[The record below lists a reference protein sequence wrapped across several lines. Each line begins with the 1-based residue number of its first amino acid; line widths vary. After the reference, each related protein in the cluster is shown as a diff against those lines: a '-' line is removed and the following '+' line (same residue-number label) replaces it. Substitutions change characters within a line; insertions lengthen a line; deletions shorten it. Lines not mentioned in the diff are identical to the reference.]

1 MQCVL
6 CNHDN
11 QALARFCGGC
21 GTALSCAC
29 AACGQPNPPANRF
42 CDACGAGL
50 PDRAAQQPRAY
61 TPPYL
66 AQKILTS
73 RSALEGERKQV
84 TVLFCDLAQSTE
96 LAQQVGAEAMHDT
109 LNAFFALAMAEVH
122 RVEGTINQFLGDGFM
137 ALFGAPLAH
146 EDHVRRALHCA
157 LAIRQRLQEA
167 TADSTAPL
175 ASVRVRMGL
184 NTGSVV
190 VGRIGDNLRM
200 DYTAIGDTTNIAA
213 RLQQRAQPGGICV
226 SDAVQAAGAGHFDF
240 ESMGP
245 QSLKGVAKK
254 VHLYELLRLR
264 AGGDAG
270 ATDRTALSSMG
281 VSSPLVG
288 RGSEL
293 AALGDRLSAL
303 KDGHGGLVLLEGEP
317 GVGKSR
323 LMAEARRLRPDDGV
337 RWLEGRSLSFGR
349 QLSYWPFI
357 QLIKGCFHITDDDGE
372 QASWGKLEQGLRTL
386 FAERTPEVLPY
397 LATVLA
403 LPIPAAHEERLKYLD
418 GIALRRQ
425 VFLCLR
431 QLLEALTGQQPL
443 VLCLEDWHWADQ
455 SSIDL
460 ADHLLALTT
469 TLPLLLVFAAR
480 PQPDSPLQRVR
491 DFATLQLEAR
501 LLDLRLVPLSAQD
514 STTLMNNLAGTLN
527 LPLALREKILRRTE
541 GNPFFLEEVIR
552 SLISEGTLVRHAD
565 SGHWQLV
572 RRVDEVQL
580 PDTLQGL
587 ILARID
593 RLADESKQALKLA
606 SVIGRSFFDR
616 VLEAISETRGELR
629 QCLSDLQ
636 QAELIREKQRLPDLE
651 YMFKHAL
658 VQEATY
664 GSILAD
670 NRRAIHQRVAQSIEA
685 LFPDRLDEFATLL
698 AHHFTCAEDWE
709 KAQAYLFKAGD
720 QAGRMAADTEALEHL
735 RLAEAAYLKARG
747 DKLEPLQRAA
757 LARKVGAALFGTGRY
772 EAAHEQMRQALTHLG
787 VTYPTTR
794 GGVLRAVLGYLG
806 AHAWRVVRGRLGRPA
821 PRHMDLAVATEISTI
836 AHMMAWSD
844 YFLDKERMLL
854 DSLLELHVGECSEH
868 ALAEARGLSSVGFG
882 MMTFGARKLARR
894 YHHRAQGVAQRSA
907 NVSAIAFSW
916 MALAFVDFYDGHWD
930 SFDSRMGKAVTGYRE
945 SGDLHRWGSPVM
957 MVSWV
962 QIARGDLERARTLMT
977 ETVRVG
983 KDAADPQISSWGLQV
998 LGRALIALGPLSD
1011 AEAALREGADI
1022 ALRIHSLDNLLHLQ
1036 AMLVSCLVLQGRLA
1050 ECPPLLD
1057 EAHAIIRREKMNR
1070 DFDCIEVRVAD
1081 ARYRLAL
1088 AESLQ
1093 DAPRHAALA
1102 QARQACRVGLG
1113 CARRMPLWLPTMLR
1127 LQGRCDWLR
1136 GDRAAAAR
1144 AWQESLKVAE
1154 RASFPVERGLTLLE
1168 IGRRT
1173 DDADAV
1179 RQAAQLFRQ
1188 TRAWTYLA
1196 LAEPGA
1202 PELAA
1207 ASGPAPL
1214 AEPLRRAA

>member
-1 MQCVL
+1 MQCGV
-6 CNHDN
+6 CDHDN
-11 QALARFCGGC
+11 QAQARFCGGC
-21 GTALSCAC
+21 GASLSCAC
-29 AACGQPNPPANRF
+29 AACGHDNPAVNRF
-42 CDACGAGL
+42 CDACGAAL
-50 PDRAAQQPRAY
+50 PGQAAPLPRAY

-84 TVLFCDLAQSTE
+84 TVLFCDLANSTE
-96 LAQQVGAEAMHDT
+96 MAHALGAEVMHDT
-109 LNAFFALAMAEVH
+109 LNAFFALALAEVH

-157 LAIRQRLQEA
+157 LAIRQQLQA
-167 TADSTAPL
+167 AAADPSAPL
-175 ASVRVRMGL
+175 ASLRVRMGI

-226 SDAVQAAGAGHFDF
+226 SDLVQAAGAAHFEF
-240 ESMGP
+240 ESMGL
-245 QSLKGVAKK
+245 QTLKGVAKK
-254 VHLYELLRLR
+254 VHLFELQRER
-264 AGGDAG
+264 SGAATAG
-270 ATDRTALSSMG
+270 RTLVSLG

-288 RGSEL
+288 REPECARL
-293 AALGDRLSAL
+293 AQALAGLAE
-303 KDGHGGLVLLEGEP
+303 GQGGIVLLQGEP

-323 LMAEARRLRPDDGV
+323 LMAETRRQWPAGAG

-349 QLSYWPFI
+349 HLSYWPFI
-357 QLIKGCFHITDDDGE
+357 QLLKDCFEISEDDGE
-372 QASWGKLEQGLRTL
+372 QQGWSKLERGLRPL
-386 FAERTPEVLPY
+386 FGERTADVLPY

-403 LPIPAAHEERLKYLD
+403 LPIPAEHDERLKYLD
-418 GIALRRQ
+418 GLALRRQ
-425 VFLCLR
+425 VFLCFR
-431 QLLEALTGQQPL
+431 QLVEGLAQRQPL
-443 VLCLEDWHWADQ
+443 VLSLEDWHWADQ
-455 SSIDL
+455 SSVDL
-460 ADHLLALTT
+460 AEHLLSLTT
-469 TLPLLLVFAAR
+469 TQPLLLVFPTR
-480 PQPDSPLQRVR
+480 EHPDGPLQQVR
-491 DFATLQLEAR
+491 RHATGLAQVR
-501 LLDLRLVPLSAQD
+501 LLDIRLAPLTAVDSAA
-514 STTLMNNLAGTLN
+514 LMNNLTGSLN
-527 LPLALREKILRRTE
+527 LPLELREKILRKTE

-552 SLISEGTLVRHAD
+552 SLISDGALARDPE
-565 SGHWQLV
+565 SGQWQLM
-572 RRVDEVQL
+572 RRVDDVQL

-587 ILARID
+587 ILSRID
-593 RLADESKQALKLA
+593 RLDDESKQAVKLA

-616 VLEAISETRGELR
+616 VLEAISEARGQLH
-629 QCLSDLQ
+629 QCLRDLQ

-651 YMFKHAL
+651 YMFRHAL
-658 VQEATY
+658 VQEAAY

-670 NRRAIHQRVAQSIEA
+670 NRRAIHQRVAQAIEA

-698 AHHFTCAEDWE
+698 AHHYTCAEDWE
-709 KAQAYLFKAGD
+709 QAQAYLFKAGD

-787 VTYPTTR
+787 VHYPSTR
-794 GGVLRAVLGYLG
+794 GGVRRAVLRYLG
-806 AHAWRVVRGRLGRPA
+806 AHLLRALRGRFGRPA
-821 PRHMDLAVATEISTI
+821 PRTLDLAVATEISTI

-854 DSLLELHVGECSEH
+854 DSLLELDVGERSDH

-882 MMTFGARKLARR
+882 MMTFGARKVARR

-907 NVSAIAFSW
+907 NGSAIAFSW

-930 SFDSRMGKAVTGYRE
+930 QFDARMGKAVSGYRE
-945 SGDLHRWGSPVM
+945 SGDLHRWGSPAM

-962 QIARGDLERARTLMT
+962 QIARGELERARTLMT
-977 ETVRVG
+977 EVVRVG

-998 LGRALIALGPLSD
+998 LGRALIALGPLSE
-1011 AEAALREGADI
+1011 AEAVLREGADI
-1022 ALRIHSLDNLLHLQ
+1022 AQRIHSLDNLLHLQ
-1036 AMLVSCLVLQGRLA
+1036 AMLVSCLVLQGRLD

-1070 DFDCIEVRVAD
+1070 DFDCVEVLVAD
-1081 ARYRLAL
+1081 AGYRLARL
-1088 AESLQ
+1088 EHGPGRPEAS
-1093 DAPRHAALA
+1093 ALA
-1102 QARQACRVGLG
+1102 QARKACRVGLR

-1136 GDRAAAAR
+1136 GDHAAAQR
-1144 AWQESLKVAE
+1144 AWHESLKVAE
-1154 RASFPVERGLTLLE
+1154 RSGFPVERGLTLLE

-1173 DDADAV
+1173 DDAGQ
-1179 RQAAQLFRQ
+1179 QALAAALFRQ
-1188 TRAWTYLA
+1188 FGARTYLA
-1196 LAEPGA
+1196 LAEAGA
-1202 PELAA
+1202 DEPTPAA
-1207 ASGPAPL
+1207 QPL
-1214 AEPLRRAA
+1214 PVAAERRAA

>member
-1 MQCVL
+1 MRCGL
-6 CNHDN
+6 CEHDN

-21 GTALSCAC
+21 GTALACTC
-29 AACGQPNPPANRF
+29 AACGHANPVSNRF

-50 PDRAAQQPRAY
+50 PDRAARQPRAY

-84 TVLFCDLAQSTE
+84 TVLFCDLANSTE

-122 RVEGTINQFLGDGFM
+122 RVEGTVNQFLGDGFM

-167 TADSTAPL
+167 TADASKLL

-213 RLQQRAQPGGICV
+213 RLQQRALPGGICV
-226 SDAVQAAGAGHFDF
+226 SDAVQAAGSGHFDF

-254 VHLYELLRLR
+254 VHLYELLRAR
-264 AGGDAG
+264 AGGDA
-270 ATDRTALSSMG
+270 AAPDRTLLSSMG

-288 RGSEL
+288 RNDEL
-293 AALGDRLSAL
+293 AVLGAALSAL
-303 KDGHGGLVLLEGEP
+303 QDGQGSLLLLEGEP

-323 LMAEARRLRPDDGV
+323 LMAEARRLRPDDTL

-357 QLIKGCFHITDDDGE
+357 QLLKASFHITEDDGE
-372 QASWGKLEQGLRTL
+372 QTAWGKLEQGLRPL
-386 FAERTPEVLPY
+386 FGERTPEVLPY

-403 LPIPAAHEERLKYLD
+403 LPIPPAHEERLKYLD
-418 GIALRRQ
+418 GIGLRRQ
-425 VFLCLR
+425 VFLCFR
-431 QLLEALTGQQPL
+431 QLIEGLSQRQPL

-455 SSIDL
+455 SSVDL

-491 DFATLQLEAR
+491 DFAAQQPAAR
-501 LLDLRLVPLSAQD
+501 LHDLRLVPLSAQD

-527 LPLALREKILRRTE
+527 LPLALREKILRKTE

-552 SLISEGTLVRHAD
+552 SLISEGALVRHAD
-565 SGHWQLV
+565 SGQWQLV
-572 RRVDEVQL
+572 RRVDDVQL

-629 QCLSDLQ
+629 RCLSDLQ

-698 AHHFTCAEDWE
+698 AHHYTCAEDWE

-772 EAAHEQMRQALTHLG
+772 EAAHEQMRQALSHLG
-787 VTYPTTR
+787 VIYPSTR
-794 GGVLRAVLGYLG
+794 AGVLRAALGYLG
-806 AHAWRVVRGRLGRPA
+806 AHGWRVLRARLGWPA
-821 PRHMDLAVATEISTI
+821 PRRMDLAVATEISTI

-868 ALAEARGLSSVGFG
+868 ALAEARGLSAVGFG

-916 MALAFVDFYDGHWD
+916 FALAFVDFYDGHWD
-930 SFDSRMGKAVTGYRE
+930 PFDTRMGKAVTGYRE
-945 SGDLHRWGSPVM
+945 SGDLHRWGSPAM

-977 ETVRVG
+977 EVVRVG

-998 LGRALIALGPLSD
+998 LGRALIALGPLSE

-1057 EAHAIIRREKMNR
+1057 EAHAIIRREKMDR
-1070 DFDCIEVRVAD
+1070 DFDAVEVLVAD

-1093 DAPRHAALA
+1093 GAPRKAALD
-1102 QARQACRVGLG
+1102 QSREACRVGLR

-1136 GDRAAAAR
+1136 GDTSAAAR
-1144 AWQESLKVAE
+1144 AWHESLKVAE

-1173 DDADAV
+1173 DDASRV

-1188 TRAWTYLA
+1188 TGAHTYLA
-1196 LAEPGA
+1196 LAEPTA
-1202 PELAA
+1202 LERV
-1207 ASGPAPL
+1207 PAESAGF
-1214 AEPLRRAA
+1214 AEPVRRAA